1 MSQKRLYMVHGMGN
15 DEVGLV
21 GKITT
26 SISSIGGNIFDLR
39 QDVMHGLFTIYLVA
53 DLTDCDIR
61 INKFKDL
68 IQNIAEDTG
77 LELSVN
83 TYHPKARNPEKKNIL
98 MILVGCDKPGI
109 IASVSQTLG
118 KYQANIEFTQNI
130 ARQGI
135 FLTELLTDVSNCT
148 LPMDNLKNVIIK
160 KMSTMG
166 INAIFQTED
175 VFIKKKR
182 IILFDIMHS
191 LIPVD
196 TVKEILDQT
205 GIRKNDIK
213 SAYSGNNTITA
224 LTKAAKLLEG
234 LSDDVLSTIADNICV
249 EAGTT
254 ELLQTLK
261 IMGYKI
267 CIVSTGFSVF
277 LDVITQKLGID
288 HSYNVE
294 LNIDNDSR
302 LVTGEMVVDEV
313 AKRSM
318 KEIKKQMVE
327 KEQIK
332 LEDITV
338 VCDQRLPE
346 TPGIRIDLHLEKILD
361 LFNKHVITKDN
372 IIGLLGSLGIQ
383 RV

>member
-1 MSQKRLYMVHGMGN
+1 
-15 DEVGLV
+15 
-21 GKITT
+21 
-26 SISSIGGNIFDLR
+26 
-39 QDVMHGLFTIYLVA
+39 
-53 DLTDCDIR
+53 
-61 INKFKDL
+61 
-68 IQNIAEDTG
+68 DTG

-148 LPMDNLKNVIIK
+148 LPIDNLKNIIIK

-166 INAIFQTED
+166 INAIFQTKD

-182 IILFDIMHS
+182 IILFDIVNS
-191 LIPVD
+191 LIPAN
-196 TVKEILDQT
+196 TVQEILDQT

-213 SAYSGNNTITA
+213 SAYSGPNIIPV

-234 LSDDVLSTIADNICV
+234 LSDDVISTIADNLCI

-294 LNIDNDSR
+294 LNIDHDSR
-302 LVTGEMVVDEV
+302 LVTDEIVVDEV

-318 KEIKKQMVE
+318 EDIKKQMVE
-327 KEQIK
+327 TEQIK
-332 LEDITV
+332 LEDITI
-338 VCDQRLPE
+338 VCDQRLPA

-372 IIGLLGSLGIQ
+372 IIGLLGSFGKP